1 MLHELSLFRI
11 LLKENHPPPNKT
23 PLMLVGRKNICQT
36 MPQLKLGK
44 AALSPLALALTP
56 FLSSGFF
63 VAGSYARHCSS
74 PTLLCRRFRRSGFI
88 AWFSLVSAPK
98 AVFELYSCN
107 AQKGER
113 ALYSQHV
120 NGFLHY
126 QSVALSQVLFCLPPT
141 THPLRQK
148 TISAGFFPAPQ
159 SQTCPSFTPSFC
171 NML

>member
-1 MLHELSLFRI
+1 MLHELSLLRI
-11 LLKENHPPPNKT
+11 LKKKKKPPTTEQNTANACWQEKHLPNNA
-23 PLMLVGRKNICQT
+23 LV
-36 MPQLKLGK
+36 KLGK

-107 AQKGER
+107 AQKG
-113 ALYSQHV
+113 
-120 NGFLHY
+120 
-126 QSVALSQVLFCLPPT
+126 
-141 THPLRQK
+141 
-148 TISAGFFPAPQ
+148 
-159 SQTCPSFTPSFC
+159 
-171 NML
+171 